1 MKMEK
6 ATCTVA
12 SPPYQTFNSVENV
25 KPEPLMKREELADYL
40 NVCGRTVDRLVRSGS
55 LPFVKLGSGR
65 NAALR
70 FRRLAVDEALAKGG
84 RR

>member
-1 MKMEK
+1 MIIRRGRYLYTPFFLK
-6 ATCTVA
+6 
-12 SPPYQTFNSVENV
+12 PSV
-25 KPEPLMKREELADYL
+25 KRQDLAQYL
-40 NVCGRTVDRLVRSGS
+40 NVCGRTVDRLVRSGCV
-55 LPFVKLGSGR
+55 PFIKLGGGR

>member
-6 ATCTVA
+6 ATCPVA
-12 SPPYQTFNSVENV
+12 SPLTQTFNMGEHV
-25 KPEPLMKREELADYL
+25 KVEPLMRRQDLAQYL